1 MRLHRGVQAGRRPAP
16 RGCDLSDAANSTADG
31 VLRHA
36 RPADRG
42 HTRVEPTPEAERDWL
57 AHVHDTGRRML
68 FTQVDSW
75 MMGINSNV
83 AGKDK
88 RTFIVYPGGA
98 PKYLGFV
105 FQ

>member
-1 MRLHRGVQAGRRPAP
+1 
-16 RGCDLSDAANSTADG
+16 
-31 VLRHA
+31 
-36 RPADRG
+36 
-42 HTRVEPTPEAERDWL
+42 VEPTPEAERDWL